1 MFEDLPTICLMTFL
15 ILLVGPIVYL
25 IVAVLWAWKVDGRLW
40 ETNELVQTFVGMSG
54 KVIKTIHSDSMVDN
68 KRSGRVRMRP
78 GGDSIALGVQG
89 VKGGMEEMRA
99 ISDSNIA
106 VGVTIEVVSS
116 EGVTL
121 TVKPKELKSKD

>member
-1 MFEDLPTICLMTFL
+1 MFEDLATVCLLTAL
-15 ILLVGPIVYL
+15 ILVVSPIVL
-25 IVAVLWAWKVDGRLW
+25 LLWGWKLDGRLW

-54 KVIKTIHSDSMVDN
+54 KVIKTIHSDSMHDN

-78 GGDSIALGVQG
+78 GSEAGGLGVQG
-89 VKGGMEEMRA
+89 VKSGMEEMRA

-121 TVKPKELKSKD
+121 TVKPKEFKSKD